1 MALESVERYVVL
13 RGVREC
19 TDCDV
24 QIRVH
29 LLT

>member
-19 TDCDV
+19 TNCDV
-24 QIRVH
+24 RLTVH